1 MFDVLNRRRIRTW
14 SSCTRNGLVELWLKY
29 SSSCSFSN
37 GEQISSA
44 LDAFNFVCLFVCLP
58 PPSRTRSDPLHLHV
72 ILLLLLLLL
81 LPAKL
86 MMRLISG
93 TFPVYSIVRC
103 LQVKLRWRRRRRKHD
118 HRRVVYKNC
127 CCCFWFCLAPPTVI
141 NRQSAMRCDALH

>member
-14 SSCTRNGLVELWLKY
+14 SSCTRNGLVELWLTY

-72 ILLLLLLLL
+72 VLLLLLL

-93 TFPVYSIVRC
+93 TFPVYSIAELSTGEAEEEAETRSSPSC
-103 LQVKLRWRRRRRKHD
+103 LQEL
-118 HRRVVYKNC
+118 
-127 CCCFWFCLAPPTVI
+127 LLLLLILLSTAPPTVI